1 MKKNLDYSGHG
12 ADNKDVV
19 PIAGKILEHS
29 QRSLENVQKSV
40 DKATHEIHQTI
51 NEKLSD
57 LKTLEKQL
65 SKSNLLEHDANNN
78 DVEKKS
84 TKGISRHSTK
94 IDMKTDT
101 STNLTTGTTT
111 ATDNKSNNNNNLM
124 QSTMLDKDRI
134 SVNAISVAPDDD
146 DSKSMAR
153 ADLHRQDSDGSN
165 EMNSSTR

>member
-1 MKKNLDYSGHG
+1 M
-12 ADNKDVV
+12 
-19 PIAGKILEHS
+19 EHS
-29 QRSLENVQKSV
+29 QRSLENVQKTV

-94 IDMKTDT
+94 IDMKKQDT
-101 STNLTTGTTT
+101 STSLTTTGTTT
-111 ATDNKSNNNNNLM
+111 ATDTKSNLNNNSNNLM
-124 QSTMLDKDRI
+124 QSTDKDRM
-134 SVNAISVAPDDD
+134 SVNAISVAAGDDD
-146 DSKSMAR
+146 DAKSMAR
-153 ADLHRQDSDGSN
+153 GDLRHQDSDGSN
-165 EMNSSTR
+165 QMDSSTR

>member
-1 MKKNLDYSGHG
+1 VG
-12 ADNKDVV
+12 

-29 QRSLENVQKSV
+29 QRSLENVQKTV

-94 IDMKTDT
+94 IDMKTDIST
-101 STNLTTGTTT
+101 SLTTGTTET
-111 ATDNKSNNNNNLM
+111 ATDKSNNNNNNLM

-134 SVNAISVAPDDD
+134 SVNAISVDPVED
-146 DSKSMAR
+146 DSKSIVR
-153 ADLHRQDSDGSN
+153 ADLQHQESDASN
-165 EMNSSTR
+165 QMNESSTR

>member
-1 MKKNLDYSGHG
+1 M
-12 ADNKDVV
+12 
-19 PIAGKILEHS
+19 EHS
-29 QRSLENVQKSV
+29 QRSLENVQKTV

-57 LKTLEKQL
+57 LKSLEKKL

-101 STNLTTGTTT
+101 STSLTTGTTT
-111 ATDNKSNNNNNLM
+111 ATDKSNNNNNLK

-134 SVNAISVAPDDD
+134 SVNAISVAPDGNDDND
-146 DSKSMAR
+146 DSNSMAR
-153 ADLHRQDSDGSN
+153 PDLQHQDSDASN
-165 EMNSSTR
+165 QMNSSTR

>member
-1 MKKNLDYSGHG
+1 MTHLGDG
-12 ADNKDVV
+12 ALNKDVV
-19 PIAGKILEHS
+19 PMAGKILEHS
-29 QRSLENVQKSV
+29 QRSLENVQKTV

-101 STNLTTGTTT
+101 STSLTT
-111 ATDNKSNNNNNLM
+111 ATDNKSNNNNNSLM
-124 QSTMLDKDRI
+124 QSTMLEKDRI
-134 SVNAISVAPDDD
+134 SVNAISVVPDEEG
-146 DSKSMAR
+146 KTEAR
-153 ADLHRQDSDGSN
+153 PDLQHQDSDVSN
-165 EMNSSTR
+165 QMNSSAA